1 MLSNTVQRST
11 GIALTA
17 RFISNDAKNFD
28 PHLSSWTTINFLKVP
43 ILKYFPVPWINKA
56 TQIFDAFCSNKLL
69 TFLCQLFKL
78 FIWPNSVLQNIKTN
92 RMFYWANIR

>member
-28 PHLSSWTTINFLKVP
+28 PHLSSWTTINFRKVP
-43 ILKYFPVPWINKA
+43 HTEILFSA
-56 TQIFDAFCSNKLL
+56 MD
-69 TFLCQLFKL
+69 
-78 FIWPNSVLQNIKTN
+78 
-92 RMFYWANIR
+92 